1 MTDNEITY
9 TALSLAAVLLTALYL
24 VLRNRHRRLALSYFI
39 GLLQLAVA
47 AGSTALSAANRISAE
62 SCFTGLIGFYAT
74 PLIAVI
80 DTISLALLLRG
91 GTLGHRLGLLLFIV
105 IRLGVHSLVMFAHY
119 IAVML
124 CTV

>member
-24 VLRNRHRRLALSYFI
+24 VLRDRHRRLALSYLI

-80 DTISLALLLRG
+80 DTISLALLLRQ
-91 GTLGHRLGLLLFIV
+91 GTLGHRLGLLVFIV
-105 IRLGVHSLVMFAHY
+105 TRLGIHSLVMFAHY